1 MPFNHI
7 AHRKLWHWLALN
19 PFKRKGEWPEWQKNG
34 GHYLDARHE
43 CFACDACEDCVHCPL
58 VWPNGHCYERVV
70 EGITL
75 NGLFKRWYI
84 LNGVSRSYIL
94 RGRIDLAK
102 ENIPELIQLARR
114 IRDLPLAEYVE
125 PKGDVIPSNN
135 DDDNEEEDYLDVLDG
150 FDEDAVYDRRVDDK
164 LCGDEDNI
172 IIPWFDEED

>member
-1 MPFNHI
+1 MTFNHV

-34 GHYLDARHE
+34 GHYLDNGQE

-58 VWPNGHCYERVV
+58 VWPEGHCYER
-70 EGITL
+70 G
-75 NGLFKRWYI
+75 GLFMCWYG
-84 LNGVSRSYIL
+84 LTKLSQSYIL
-94 RGRIDLAK
+94 LGLIDQAK
-102 ENIPELIQLARR
+102 ENIPELIQIARR
-114 IRDLPLAEYVE
+114 IRDLPLAKYVE
-125 PKGDVIPSNN
+125 PKGNVIPSND
-135 DDDNEEEDYLDVLDG
+135 DDDNEGEDYLDVLDG

>member
-1 MPFNHI
+1 MTFNHI

-34 GHYLDARHE
+34 GHYLDAGNE
-43 CFACDACEDCVHCPL
+43 CFACDACGDCSICPL
-58 VWPNGHCYERVV
+58 VWPNGHCYERIV

-84 LNGVSRSYIL
+84 LNEVSQSYIR
-94 RGRIDLAK
+94 RGLIDQAK
-102 ENIPELIQLARR
+102 ENIPELIQIARR
-114 IRDLPLAEYVE
+114 IRDLPLAEYAE
-125 PKGDVIPSNN
+125 PKGDVIPSN
-135 DDDNEEEDYLDVLDG
+135 DDDDIEEEDYLDVLDR

-172 IIPWFDEED
+172 IIPWFGED